1 MSAAAADTSAGTSA
15 GGRRGGRSLP
25 WWLSPLGWRLLLVLA
40 AGATLLV
47 TLLPDPVRPVVAA
60 AVAAQVVVVLA
71 AATAWRV
78 AGTAALTL
86 VTLAVLLASAL
97 DESDLRPVQVLTAAV
112 LLLVVISAL
121 DRTEQTTQTGQRGR
135 SRWTGWLGTARR
147 RDVVLRAP
155 ATRRFGPAVSAL
167 GAASLV
173 SVATAQHVVPSV
185 ALVVLGV
192 AAALAALVV
201 ATRVHRN

>member
-1 MSAAAADTSAGTSA
+1 V
-15 GGRRGGRSLP
+15 
-25 WWLSPLGWRLLLVLA
+25 SPVGWRLLLVLA

-71 AATAWRV
+71 AVTAWRV

-112 LLLVVISAL
+112 LLLVVVSAL
-121 DRTEQTTQTGQRGR
+121 DRTEQTGQTGR
-135 SRWTGWLGTARR
+135 SRWTGWLGSGRR
-147 RDVVLRAP
+147 WDVVLRAP